1 MMKLGTRSENR
12 FNSSV
17 GARSTFIRTALL
29 LLGFLIL
36 TLVPSCDSSQ
46 PRQPEPEKQAG
57 ETRTPSDQ
65 ADLSKEIIVA
75 MGDSLT
81 AGLGLPESESYP
93 TLLEGLLDDRGH
105 SYRVVNAGISGE
117 TSSGARARV
126 DWILKLE
133 PEIVILE
140 TGAND
145 GLRGIDPELVEQNIN
160 AIITRF
166 TQEGVT
172 VVLTGM
178 QMVTNL
184 GPDYVSS
191 FNRIYPELA
200 ARHDVVLMPF
210 FLEGVATEAS
220 LNQEDGIHPNAGGYE
235 VIATNLLPYVMEA
248 IARRTP

>member
-1 MMKLGTRSENR
+1 MGIAAIRFGTRTHTA
-12 FNSSV
+12 
-17 GARSTFIRTALL
+17 GMYIRLAAF
-29 LLGFLIL
+29 LLGMVFL
-36 TLVPSCDSSQ
+36 TFVSACDSPQ
-46 PRQPEPEKQAG
+46 PRQAETEKREAA
-57 ETRTPSDQ
+57 TPQPSH
-65 ADLSKEIIVA
+65 ADRPGKIIVA